1 VEEESTFGSDPLLRP
16 RITVYGPLLR
26 RAPEGGSGI
35 FPSMGRVGSALENAM
50 AESFVSTLKAEM
62 GTVLFDT
69 RETARRAHFDYIEG
83 FYNPTRR
90 HSSIGYMSPSEY
102 ELAIAEEVRVA

>member
-1 VEEESTFGSDPLLRP
+1 ME
-16 RITVYGPLLR
+16 
-26 RAPEGGSGI
+26 
-35 FPSMGRVGSALENAM
+35 FPSKLIENAVGEL
-50 AESFVSTLKAEM
+50 ARLPGIGRKTALRLALHLLKAEM
-62 GTVLFDT
+62 DTVLFDT
-69 RETARRAHFDYIEG
+69 RETARRALFDYIEG